1 MVKLDLN
8 KKPRK
13 YKTGINEAIIIK
25 DFGNISLK
33 NNEQVTFRFNK
44 QKYDFTKK
52 NWGFYI
58 SQSINSRLLNEN
70 FKIELI
76 KKKFSKIY
84 LVAVSKFKLVDFKKY
99 CKKDKQKIIIWINEK
114 NL

>member
-25 DFGNISLK
+25 DLGNISLK

-44 QKYDFTKK
+44 QKYDFRDS
-52 NWGFYI
+52 F
-58 SQSINSRLLNEN
+58 SRT
-70 FKIELI
+70 
-76 KKKFSKIY
+76 SDSH
-84 LVAVSKFKLVDFKKY
+84 VRDKY
-99 CKKDKQKIIIWINEK
+99 DKRN
-114 NL
+114 